1 MNALFDEG
9 VVVRDTQRFRDN
21 TTTDGR
27 LTEVNLRGRVYTA
40 SGAVLVVNKWLEVR
54 YRARVEVRT
63 HEYAYHAFVRSLP
76 RRRDLFRYDNC
87 HGGLDTLH
95 RHRFGSDGEP
105 QGLEPIPHHRLPWLS
120 EIIREAEGAAAAPV
134 SG

>member
-9 VVVRDTQRFRDN
+9 VVVRDTQRFREN
-21 TTTDGR
+21 ITADGR
-27 LTEVNLRGRVYTA
+27 MTEVNLRGRVYTA

-95 RHRFGSDGEP
+95 RHHFGPDGEP
-105 QGLEPIPHHRLPWLS
+105 QGSEPIAHHQLPWLS
-120 EIIREAEGAAAAPV
+120 EIIREAEDAAA
-134 SG
+134 GILRT

>member
-9 VVVRDTQRFRDN
+9 VVVRDTQRFREN
-21 TTTDGR
+21 TTADGR

-54 YRARVEVRT
+54 HRARAEVRT

-76 RRRDLFRYDNC
+76 RRRDLFRYDHC
-87 HGGLDTLH
+87 HGGLETLH
-95 RHRFGSDGEP
+95 CHRYESPGATAR
-105 QGLEPIPHHRLPWLS
+105 LEPVAHDELPWLS
-120 EIIREAEGAAAAPV
+120 EIIREAEQAAAAIL